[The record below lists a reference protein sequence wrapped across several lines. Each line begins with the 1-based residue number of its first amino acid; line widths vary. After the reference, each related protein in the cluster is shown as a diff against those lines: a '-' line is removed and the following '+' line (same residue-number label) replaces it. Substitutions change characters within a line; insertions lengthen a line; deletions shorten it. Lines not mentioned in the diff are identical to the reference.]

1 MIKFTRRSLL
11 AAGTA
16 MLMMAGIGLSGPAK
30 AAEPIK
36 IGFSMALTG
45 GLASNGKAALAA
57 MQIWEEEV
65 NGRGGLI
72 GRPVKLIYYD
82 DQSNGA
88 TVPGIITKLLDVDKV
103 DLLLSGYSTAAI
115 APAMPIVIQ
124 KKMVFLTLLGFN
136 MNSEFKY
143 DRYFSMIPAGSDAN
157 RDFSK
162 GYLEVAM
169 TMEPKPKTI
178 AVVNLD
184 AEFPKRASDGLKD
197 NLKKYGLKVVYDQ
210 SYPPTTVDFLPIIR
224 AVAAAKPD
232 LVYFVSYPVDSAG
245 LIRGIREVGLKAMMV
260 GGGMVGPQ
268 IGSFKTMMGP
278 ALNNMVIWDTYV
290 PEKTLNFPGIEQLL
304 AKYQP
309 RSQGLD
315 PLGFYVPPLAYANM
329 QVLEQAVTKVG
340 KIDQGA
346 LAEYMH
352 ANTFSTVLGEVKF
365 DKTGEWSEERL
376 LLVQYQ
382 NINGNGLDQF
392 KKPGT
397 QPILYPPQYKSGN
410 LVYPFEA
417 KR

>member
-1 MIKFTRRSLL
+1 MIKFSRRSLL
-11 AAGTA
+11 AAGSA
-16 MLMMAGIGLSGPAK
+16 MLMMAGIGLSTPAK
-30 AAEPIK
+30 AQEPIK

-72 GRPVKLIYYD
+72 GRPVKLVYYD

-88 TVPGIITKLLDVDKV
+88 TVPGIVTKLLDVDKV

-115 APAMPIVIQ
+115 APAMPIVVQ

-162 GYLEVAM
+162 GFLEVAA
-169 TMEPKPKTI
+169 TMNPKPKTI
-178 AVVNLD
+178 AVINLD

-197 NLKKYGLKVVYDQ
+197 NLKKYDLKVVYDQ

-245 LIRGIREVGLKAMMV
+245 LIRAIREVGLKAMMV

-290 PEKTLNFPGIEQLL
+290 PEKTLDFPGIQEFL

-346 LAEYMH
+346 LAEFMH
-352 ANTFSTVLGEVKF
+352 ANTFSTVLGDVKF
-365 DKTGEWSEERL
+365 DKMGEWSQERL

-397 QPILYPPQYKSGN
+397 QPILYPPQYKSGD
-410 LVYPFEA
+410 LIYPFEA

>member
-1 MIKFTRRSLL
+1 MIKFKRRSLL
-11 AAGTA
+11 AIGSA
-16 MLMMAGIGLSGPAK
+16 MLMMAGIGLSAPAK
-30 AAEPIK
+30 AQEPIK

-88 TVPGIITKLLDVDKV
+88 TVPGIYTKLLDVDKV

-162 GYLEVAM
+162 GFLEVAM
-169 TMEPKPKTI
+169 TMDPKPKTI

-184 AEFPKRASDGLKD
+184 AEFPKRASDGIKD
-197 NLKKYGLKVVYDQ
+197 NLKKYGIKVVYDQ

-340 KIDQGA
+340 KLDQGA
-346 LAEYMH
+346 LADYMH
-352 ANTFSTVLGEVKF
+352 ATTFSTVLGDVKF
-365 DKTGEWSEERL
+365 DKMGEWSEERL

-382 NINGNGLDQF
+382 NISGNGLDQF

>member
-1 MIKFTRRSLL
+1 MIKFTRRTLL
-11 AAGTA
+11 AAGSA
-16 MLMMAGIGLSGPAK
+16 MLMMAGIGLSTPAR
-30 AAEPIK
+30 AQEPIK

-88 TVPGIITKLLDVDKV
+88 TVPGIVTKLIDVDKV

-143 DRYFSMIPAGSDAN
+143 DRYFSMIPSGSDAN

-162 GYLEVAM
+162 GFLEVAA
-169 TMEPKPKTI
+169 TMDPKPKTI

-197 NLKKYGLKVVYDQ
+197 NLKKYDIKVVYDQ

-245 LIRGIREVGLKAMMV
+245 LIRAIREVGLKAMMV

-352 ANTFSTVLGEVKF
+352 ANTFTTVLGDVKF
-365 DKTGEWSEERL
+365 DKMGEWSQERL

-382 NINGNGLDQF
+382 NIEGNGLDQF

-397 QPILYPPQYKSGN
+397 QPILYPAQYKSGN

>member
-11 AAGTA
+11 AAGSA
-16 MLMMAGIGLSGPAK
+16 MLMLAGIGLAAPAR
-30 AAEPIK
+30 AQEPIK

-72 GRPVKLIYYD
+72 GRPVKLVYYD

-88 TVPGIITKLLDVDKV
+88 TVPGIYTKLLDVDKV

-162 GYLEVAM
+162 GFLEVAA
-169 TMEPKPKTI
+169 TMNPKPKTI

-197 NLKKYGLKVVYDQ
+197 NLKKYDLKVVYDQ

-245 LIRGIREVGLKAMMV
+245 LIRAIREVGLKAMMV

-290 PEKTLNFPGIEQLL
+290 PEKTLNFPGIEELL

-329 QVLEQAVTKVG
+329 QVLEQAVGKVG

-352 ANTFSTVLGEVKF
+352 ANTFSTVLGDVKF
-365 DKTGEWSEERL
+365 DKMGEWSQERL

-382 NINGNGLDQF
+382 NISGNGLDQF

-397 QPILYPPQYKSGN
+397 QPVLYPPQYKSGN